1 MAFEPGSPLTL
12 QVGNDPDELAALLPP
27 RAGQRFEILTSRRE
41 DAHRLIPEGETV
53 RQANAE
59 RFKAE
64 RHLHLLQAP
73 ASERGNSLPSDDIH
87 CVVARRQLEKLTN
100 AARVLQERYA
110 TRGEGFLAIARVH
123 TDAMAWISHGQPA
136 GTIIEDAAEVKL
148 NGKMPLLDQLANV
161 RRRGR
166 ELAADLNR
174 IRSSCYPSDHCKRRM
189 VEIVHGLAERGR
201 PSMTLLV
208 EHDHPEIG
216 WPQTSLRSADYN
228 AAAPSFAAA

>member
-148 NGKMPLLDQLANV
+148 NGKMQLLDQLAKS
-161 RRRGR
+161 GG
-166 ELAADLNR
+166 AAENWLPTSIAFAQVA
-174 IRSSCYPSDHCKRRM
+174 IRATTANAEWSKSCM
-189 VEIVHGLAERGR
+189 V
-201 PSMTLLV
+201 
-208 EHDHPEIG
+208 
-216 WPQTSLRSADYN
+216 LRSAGG
-228 AAAPSFAAA
+228 PQ

>member
-1 MAFEPGSPLTL
+1 MLASLNRTNPRPGYLKNAALQRMSAIEISCGSHSETLSGSTTNSVVRPPRNVRREFVAAHGRPVFAAPRYALRGATMACEPGSPLTL
-12 QVGNDPDELAALLPP
+12 LVGNDPDELAALLPP

-100 AARVLQERYA
+100 AARVWQERYA
-110 TRGEGFLAIARVH
+110 TRGRGFWR
-123 TDAMAWISHGQPA
+123 
-136 GTIIEDAAEVKL
+136 
-148 NGKMPLLDQLANV
+148 
-161 RRRGR
+161 
-166 ELAADLNR
+166 
-174 IRSSCYPSDHCKRRM
+174 
-189 VEIVHGLAERGR
+189 
-201 PSMTLLV
+201 
-208 EHDHPEIG
+208 
-216 WPQTSLRSADYN
+216 
-228 AAAPSFAAA
+228 